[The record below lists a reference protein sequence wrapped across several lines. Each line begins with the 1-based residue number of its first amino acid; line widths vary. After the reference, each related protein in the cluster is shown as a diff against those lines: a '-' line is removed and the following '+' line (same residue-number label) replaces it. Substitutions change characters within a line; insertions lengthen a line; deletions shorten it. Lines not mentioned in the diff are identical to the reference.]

1 MGNEA
6 VVAAATF
13 VVIFFAELPD
23 KSMFASIAMG
33 ARMPPRFVWLGT
45 STAFGVHVLL
55 AVAAGSA
62 FARLPDTPVK
72 LVTAALFALGAVWLL
87 RGTGEAVDENEFDRT
102 QKFVP
107 AYSIGFVTV
116 FIGEWG
122 DLTQIMTA
130 NLAAAH
136 GAVPTA
142 IGSFLALI
150 SVSGLGMLAGRSISQ
165 RVPME
170 WFRRVA
176 AAAMLALAVWS
187 LVEAFR

>member
-1 MGNEA
+1 VDFFIT
-6 VVAAATF
+6 VVATF

-23 KSMFASIAMG
+23 KTMFASIAMG

-62 FARLPDTPVK
+62 FSQLPHRPVQ
-72 LVTAALFALGAVWLL
+72 LVTAGLFALGAVWLL
-87 RGTGEAVDENEFDRT
+87 RGTGEEVSEDQFDRT
-102 QKFVP
+102 QNFWP
-107 AYSIGFVTV
+107 AYSIGFMTV

-130 NLAAAH
+130 NLAASH

-142 IGSFLALI
+142 IGSFGGLI
-150 SVSGLGMLAGRSISQ
+150 SVSGLGMLLGRKIAA
-165 RVPME
+165 RVPMVL
-170 WFRRVA
+170 FRRVA
-176 AAAMLALAVWS
+176 AGAMLALAVWS
-187 LVEAFR
+187 VIEAFR

>member
-1 MGNEA
+1 VDFFIT
-6 VVAAATF
+6 VVATF

-23 KSMFASIAMG
+23 KTMFASIAMG

-55 AVAAGSA
+55 AVAAGRA
-62 FARLPDTPVK
+62 FAQLPETPVK

-87 RGTGEAVDENEFDRT
+87 RGTGEEVAEDQFDRT
-102 QKFVP
+102 QQFWP
-107 AYSIGFVTV
+107 AYSVGFVTV

-142 IGSFLALI
+142 VGSFTGLI
-150 SVSGLGMLAGRSISQ
+150 SVSGLGMLLGRSIAA
-165 RVPME
+165 RVPLTV
-170 WFRRVA
+170 FRRVA
-176 AAAMLALAVWS
+176 AVAMVSLAVWS
-187 LVEAFR
+187 LLEAFN

>member
-1 MGNEA
+1 VDFLIT
-6 VVAAATF
+6 VVATF

-23 KSMFASIAMG
+23 KTMFASIAMG

-62 FARLPDTPVK
+62 FSKLPETPVK
-72 LVTAALFALGAVWLL
+72 LVTAALFLFGAVWLL
-87 RGTGEAVDENEFDRT
+87 RGTGEEVSEDAFDRT
-102 QKFVP
+102 QQFWP
-107 AYSIGFVTV
+107 AYSVGFVTV

-136 GAVPTA
+136 GAGPTA
-142 IGSFLALI
+142 LGSFTGLI
-150 SVSGLGMLAGRSISQ
+150 SVSGLGMLLGRSIAT
-165 RVPME
+165 RVPMVL
-170 WFRRVA
+170 FRRVA
-176 AAAMLALAVWS
+176 ATAMLGLALWS
-187 LVEAFR
+187 VFEAFS

>member
-1 MGNEA
+1 MDFLITA
-6 VVAAATF
+6 VTTF

-23 KSMFASIAMG
+23 KTMFASIAMG
-33 ARMPPRFVWLGT
+33 ARMPARFVWLGT

-55 AVAAGSA
+55 AVAAGTA
-62 FARLPDTPVK
+62 FAQLPDTPVK

-87 RGTGEAVDENEFDRT
+87 RGTGEEVDEDEFART
-102 QKFVP
+102 RRFWP
-107 AYSIGFVTV
+107 AYSVGFVTV

-142 IGSFLALI
+142 VGSFTGLI
-150 SVSGLGMLAGRSISQ
+150 SVSGLGMMLGRKIAA
-165 RVPME
+165 RVPLTV
-170 WFRRVA
+170 FRRVA
-176 AAAMLALAVWS
+176 AAAMIALAVWS
-187 LVEAFR
+187 VYEAFA

>member
-1 MGNEA
+1 MDFLIT
-6 VVAAATF
+6 VVATF

-23 KSMFASIAMG
+23 KTMFASIAMG

-62 FARLPDTPVK
+62 FSKLPETPVK
-72 LVTAALFALGAVWLL
+72 LVTAALFLFGAVWLL
-87 RGTGEAVDENEFDRT
+87 RGTGEEVPEDAFDRT
-102 QKFVP
+102 QQFWP
-107 AYSIGFVTV
+107 AYSVGFVTV

-136 GAVPTA
+136 GAGPTA
-142 IGSFLALI
+142 LGSFTGLI
-150 SVSGLGMLAGRSISQ
+150 SVSGLGMLLGRSI
-165 RVPME
+165 
-170 WFRRVA
+170 
-176 AAAMLALAVWS
+176 
-187 LVEAFR
+187 

>member
-1 MGNEA
+1 VDFFLTA
-6 VVAAATF
+6 LTTF

-33 ARMPPRFVWLGT
+33 ARMPPRYVWLGT

-55 AVAAGSA
+55 AVAAGAA
-62 FARLPDTPVK
+62 FAQLPDRPVK
-72 LVTAALFALGAVWLL
+72 LVTAGLFALGAVWLL
-87 RGTGEAVDENEFDRT
+87 RGSGEEVSEEQFDRT
-102 QKFVP
+102 QKFGP

-136 GAVPTA
+136 GAFPTA
-142 IGSFLALI
+142 VGSFGALI
-150 SVSGLGMLAGRSISQ
+150 SVSGMGMLLGRQIAA
-165 RVPME
+165 RVPLV
-170 WFRRVA
+170 WFRGVA
-176 AAAMLALAVWS
+176 AFAMLSLAVWS
-187 LVEAFR
+187 VIEAFD